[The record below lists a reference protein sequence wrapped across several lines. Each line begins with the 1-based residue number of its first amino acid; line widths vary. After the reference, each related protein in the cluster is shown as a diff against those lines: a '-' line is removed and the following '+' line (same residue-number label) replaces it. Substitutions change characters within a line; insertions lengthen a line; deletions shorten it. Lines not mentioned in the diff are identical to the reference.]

1 MADDVTIEGL
11 QELTRL
17 FREMETNSGRRI
29 VKAALRAAVNEIAK
43 EMRRELSPKV
53 KEARKAIRHIV
64 KGSKRVTA
72 KVGVHVGRGRSKQP
86 KNNAPSRVGRG
97 VGIGAPNVHWWI
109 KGTDP
114 RYRGQ
119 KRRAS
124 PGVAR
129 PGARI
134 QPTGVMPAQ
143 QAGLAS
149 LAFRRA
155 AGKLPALMQA
165 RADKQLQKEI
175 ARKGR

>member
-11 QELTRL
+11 QELTRM
-17 FREMETNSGRRI
+17 FQQMETHSGRRI
-29 VKAALRAAVNEIAK
+29 VKAALRAAVTEIGK
-43 EMRRELSPKV
+43 EMRRELSPRV
-53 KEARKAIRHIV
+53 KNARVAIRGIV
-64 KGSKRVTA
+64 KGTKRVTA
-72 KVGVHVGRGRSKQP
+72 KVGVHVGKGRSKQP
-86 KNNAPSRVGRG
+86 KNNRPSGKGRG

-109 KGTDP
+109 EGTKQ

-129 PGARI
+129 PGAVI
-134 QPTGVMPAQ
+134 QPTGSMPAQ
-143 QAGLAS
+143 QTGLAG

-155 AGKLPALMQA
+155 SGRLPALMQA

>member
-109 KGTDP
+109 MGTKK

-119 KRRAS
+119 KRSA

-129 PGARI
+129 PGRVL
-134 QPTGVMPAQ
+134 QPTGSMPAQ
-143 QAGLAS
+143 QTGLAG

-155 AGKLPALMQA
+155 AGRLPALMQA

>member
-1 MADDVTIEGL
+1 MADDLTIEGL

-53 KEARKAIRHIV
+53 KQARKAIRHIV

-72 KVGVHVGRGRSKQP
+72 KVGVHVGKGRNKQP
-86 KNNAPSRVGRG
+86 RHAPSAANRG
-97 VGIGAPNVHWWI
+97 VGIGARNVHWWI
-109 KGTDP
+109 NGTQQ
-114 RYRGQ
+114 RFRGQ
-119 KRRAS
+119 KRSA
-124 PGVAR
+124 PGTAR
-129 PGARI
+129 PGK
-134 QPTGVMPAQ
+134 QLQSTGAMPAQ

-149 LAFRRA
+149 LAFRRV
-155 AGKLPALMQA
+155 AGRLPALMQQ

>member
-29 VKAALRAAVNEIAK
+29 VKAALRAAVNEIGK
-43 EMRRELSPKV
+43 EMRRALSPKV
-53 KEARKAIRHIV
+53 KEARLAIRGIV
-64 KGSKRVTA
+64 KGSKRITA
-72 KVGVHVGRGRSKQP
+72 KVGVHVGKGRSGQKQ
-86 KNNAPSRVGRG
+86 NNKPSRKGRG

-109 KGTDP
+109 MGTNK

-119 KRRAS
+119 KRSAS
-124 PGVAR
+124 VGVAQ
-129 PGARI
+129 PGKSL
-134 QPTGVMPAQ
+134 QPTGAMPAQ

-165 RADKQLQKEI
+165 RADRQLQKEI
-175 ARKGR
+175 AKQRR